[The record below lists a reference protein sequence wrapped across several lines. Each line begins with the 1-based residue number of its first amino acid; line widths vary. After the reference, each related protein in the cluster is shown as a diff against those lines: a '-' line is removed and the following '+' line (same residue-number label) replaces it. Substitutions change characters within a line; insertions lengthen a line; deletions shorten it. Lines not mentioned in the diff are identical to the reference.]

1 MLLRAIRTLPCLLI
15 GLALAAL
22 PSFLGTWAWGLSAA
36 LALALLTAQ
45 QQYCRHVVPR
55 RIRDMMHARLDPSAG
70 PPEGAQPAPGDAIE
84 RLHRAGSD
92 WGALRAVLAED
103 FQLIGGDGRRF
114 GARMYHRSLLI
125 MGQAFPDLYLDL
137 EAVLA
142 DPSDPNVLYAR
153 ERMLGR
159 PRRGPVLSTTSWTRY
174 VLEQER
180 IREVS
185 TTGVISVA

>member
-1 MLLRAIRTLPCLLI
+1 MLLRAIRILPCLLI

-22 PSFLGTWAWGLSAA
+22 PSILGTWAWSLSAA
-36 LALALLTAQ
+36 LALALITAQ
-45 QQYCRHVVPR
+45 QQYCRHVLPR
-55 RIRDMMHARLDPSAG
+55 RIRDMMH
-70 PPEGAQPAPGDAIE
+70 
-84 RLHRAGSD
+84 
-92 WGALRAVLAED
+92 
-103 FQLIGGDGRRF
+103 
-114 GARMYHRSLLI
+114 
-125 MGQAFPDLYLDL
+125 
-137 EAVLA
+137 
-142 DPSDPNVLYAR
+142 AR

>member
-1 MLLRAIRTLPCLLI
+1 MLLRAIRILPCLLI

-22 PSFLGTWAWGLSAA
+22 PSILGTWAWSLSAA
-36 LALALLTAQ
+36 LALALITAQ

-70 PPEGAQPAPGDAIE
+70 PPEGAQPAPADAIE

-92 WGALRAVLAED
+92 WGALR
-103 FQLIGGDGRRF
+103 
-114 GARMYHRSLLI
+114 
-125 MGQAFPDLYLDL
+125 
-137 EAVLA
+137 AVLA

-180 IREVS
+180 ICEVS